1 MAEANSKKIYYSM
14 GEVSEMMDVNPSLI
28 RFWEQK
34 FDMLKPHK
42 NKKGNRMFTP
52 ADVDTLKLI
61 YHLVKERGMTLDGAA
76 RKLKAGT
83 EGVERDMELMERL
96 QSVRALLLEI
106 RNELREE
113 GEVVAEEPVSEAD
126 AVPSEPERSEAE
138 PLPEVPIELIVETQE
153 EEPAQ
158 EQEREEAGAE
168 APEADAFAGA
178 FSDEGERSQAETA
191 WEAEAGEW
199 ADDRSDAE
207 QEALERE
214 IEAAA
219 AREAYGP
226 ADGERYAG
234 EEPEASENESQDGS
248 RETEAEA
255 DGGEDDEEDDE
266 EDDGY
271 EDGGDE
277 EAEEEDEGEEDV
289 EAGEEMDEGVMD
301 EGMPEVVIYRPSGD
315 EPSGREAGE
324 TESAGAADEAG
335 ASGPEIPGE
344 TGAAESE
351 DPEAEEPAPDAAEES
366 SPEGGEE
373 PSAGGEP
380 RPVRQ
385 RPRKKED
392 DSQGKLGPMIVEQT
406 LF

>member
-106 RNELREE
+106 RNELKEE
-113 GEVVAEEPVSEAD
+113 GDVVAEESAPEAD
-126 AVPSEPERSEAE
+126 AVPSEPEKSVAE
-138 PLPEVPIELIVETQE
+138 PLPEPPIELIVEVEESPEE
-153 EEPAQ
+153 EEPAEGQ
-158 EQEREEAGAE
+158 ETVGQEASGT
-168 APEADAFAGA
+168 DALAGA
-178 FSDEGERSQAETA
+178 FSDEEERSQAECA
-191 WEAEAGEW
+191 ASEEVAGEW

-219 AREAYGP
+219 AEQAYGP
-226 ADGERYAG
+226 ADGERYFDGEPEEWEEASGDGRQYGSG
-234 EEPEASENESQDGS
+234 EEEAD
-248 RETEAEA
+248 TEAA
-255 DGGEDDEEDDE
+255 GAEDDEEDD
-266 EDDGY
+266 DY
-271 EDGGDE
+271 EDSW
-277 EAEEEDEGEEDV
+277 AEEEDEEAVAAEADEVEDEED
-289 EAGEEMDEGVMD
+289 GVD
-301 EGMPEVVIYRPSGD
+301 EGMPEVVIYRPPGD
-315 EPSGREAGE
+315 EPSGREAGG
-324 TESAGAADEAG
+324 TEPEPDAADEAG
-335 ASGPEIPGE
+335 ASGPEIPGG

-351 DPEAEEPAPDAAEES
+351 AMEVGEPAPDAAEER
-366 SPEGGEE
+366 SPEG
-373 PSAGGEP
+373 GGEP